1 MVLLVILR
9 VVKVVRG
16 SCWGIWRLLGLI
28 KLFKQAQKERAKV
41 GILLDR
47 FRILTLTTNDFLQS
61 LFWCIFW
68 NINLKGKLGFF
79 DEIIKISSLFRHA
92 FDILNQL
99 ILDFIVTLLC
109 HVMSIFD

>member
-1 MVLLVILR
+1 MVLVVILR
-9 VVKVVRG
+9 VVKVIRG
-16 SCWGIWRLLGLI
+16 LCWGIWRLLGLI

-68 NINLKGKLGFF
+68 NINLEGKLGFF

-92 FDILNQL
+92 FDISNQL
-99 ILDFIVTLLC
+99 VLNFIVTLLSDA
-109 HVMSIFD
+109 MSIFD